1 MSNYNKIQE
10 LKEAI
15 AVAYDKNVGQRV
27 IKELKSQLA
36 DAERE
41 YDEVVKSRSPQEAA
55 RCQAW
60 SDFYATGDDKFKQ
73 KALRIQD
80 EMKIAKAEK
89 EAKAKAEKEAQK
101 QVVSNEEMNEI
112 QNQIFNLNVQM
123 RHFKVHQSKER
134 NEISDKI
141 FKLQQKKATM
151 RVA

>member
-80 EMKIAKAEK
+80 EMKIAREEK
-89 EAKAKAEKEAQK
+89 EAREDAQREAQK
-101 QVVSNEEMNEI
+101 QVVSIEQYHEINDKIQALQTEMDKI
-112 QNQIFNLNVQM
+112 SVG
-123 RHFKVHQSKER
+123 KVKER
-134 NEISDKI
+134 FAVSMKI
-141 FKLQQKKATM
+141 NDLEKIKKNMVFA
-151 RVA
+151 